1 MQLPNELKEAIDNN
15 AFCALATKIDNIAIQ
30 NHLMWVDYKANKI
43 LINTEQG
50 RKKTVNIR
58 YEPNVS
64 LVIFHPSD
72 MYTCWEIRGVVG
84 RIVQDSS
91 ANEHIDYLSNRYSGK
106 PYGRTKDVTWDEA
119 GFISREIWEI
129 EVIKVISMVSRV
141 QEKSDSE

>member
-1 MQLPNELKEAIDNN
+1 MQLPNELKQAIDSN
-15 AFCALATKIDNIAIQ
+15 AFCALATKISEKEIQ

-106 PYGRTKDVTWDEA
+106 PYGRTKDVTWDQA

-129 EVIKVISMVSRV
+129 EVIKVISMVSRA

>member
-84 RIVQDSS
+84 KIVQDSS

-106 PYGRTKDVTWDEA
+106 PYGRTKDVTWDQA

-129 EVIKVISMVSRV
+129 EVIKVISMVSRA